1 MIMLYQ
7 TPLKISDGTEKTL
20 CTMSRR
26 LCEVALS
33 EGNHLTVSFLEA
45 VSWGEA
51 MRNITSAPSAECQR
65 TV

>member
-20 CTMSRR
+20 STMSRR

-33 EGNHLTVSFLEA
+33 EENHLTVSFHEA
-45 VSWGEA
+45 VSWGGA
-51 MRNITSAPSAECQR
+51 MGNITSAPSAACK
-65 TV
+65 

>member
-7 TPLKISDGTEKTL
+7 MPLKISDGTEKTL
-20 CTMSRR
+20 CTMSRL

-33 EGNHLTVSFLEA
+33 EGNHLTVSFLE

-51 MRNITSAPSAECQR
+51 MGNIASAASAECQR